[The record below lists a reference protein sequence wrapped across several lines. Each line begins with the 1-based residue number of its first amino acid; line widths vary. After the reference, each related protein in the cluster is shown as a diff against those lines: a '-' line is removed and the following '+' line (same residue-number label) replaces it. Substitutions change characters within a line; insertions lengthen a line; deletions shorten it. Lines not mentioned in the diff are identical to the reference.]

1 MSIIHGFI
9 IVDVQ
14 NDFCQGGALP
24 VPDGNAIIPC
34 LNKYIQLF
42 TKKNLPIFA
51 TRDWH
56 PKKTKHFELYG
67 GKWPVHCV
75 QNSWGAEFHPDLK
88 LPSNTIIISAG
99 MNPDDDGYSGFE
111 GIDQQNRSLYDVLKS
126 LNVTKLS
133 IGGLATEYCVKATTI
148 NALQYG
154 FEVNLLTDAIRGINI
169 QPSDSN
175 NAILEMEH
183 KGAHLV
189 TLHDFS
195 I

>member
-1 MSIIHGFI
+1 MSKIHSLI
-9 IVDVQ
+9 LIDVQ
-14 NDFCQGGALP
+14 NDFCSGGALP
-24 VPDGNAIIPC
+24 VPDGNAIIPI
-34 LNKYIQLF
+34 LNNYIQTF
-42 TKKNLPIFA
+42 TKTNNPIIA

-67 GKWPVHCV
+67 GKWPIHCV

-99 MNPDDDGYSGFE
+99 MNPDEDGYSGFE
-111 GIDQQNRSLYDVLKS
+111 GIDQQNRSLYDVLKAI
-126 LNVTKLS
+126 NVSKLS
-133 IGGLATEYCVKATTI
+133 IGGLATEYCVKATII

-154 FEVNLLTDAIRGINI
+154 FEVNLLTDAIRGINL

-175 NAILEMEH
+175 NAILEMEQ
-183 KGAHLV
+183 KGAHMA
-189 TLHDFS
+189 TLTNFS